1 LEESFDNFIRSV
13 VPPVAVNVD
22 TTLDPRKIST
32 VSSNK
37 LKDIRMVEIQ
47 M

>member
-1 LEESFDNFIRSV
+1 LEESFAYFWSGCF
-13 VPPVAVNVD
+13 PPGFVNVD